1 VIRQAALY
9 LASSD
14 DARAAALPVA
24 GRPLAFR
31 AVLAAVRA
39 GAARVGVPVALRGAA
54 LERAIARSP
63 RARAAVVWLP
73 DGCLDDAPALLLPA
87 AALAPPDALAR
98 LLVAEPPAVLVESR
112 ATGAPVLV
120 ADAAL
125 VRALAPRL
133 AAGAPVGDAL
143 AAALARGA
151 GPLHGDAWFVRARDA
166 ADARRA
172 EAHLYAGLGSPLD
185 TRLDRAVH
193 RRLSRPV
200 SHLAVAWGIGPN
212 SVTLLSLGAGAGA
225 GWCLWG
231 ATPASALAALGLYLV
246 AVVLDH
252 SDGEVARLSLSESAL
267 GEWLDIAADTVVHAL
282 LVLGMGVTTARVAGG
297 AGVVA
302 GVVAA
307 AGVAASAVLAKLS
320 PTIVLRGGGDRLGR
334 LLAGLGNRDGYYAM
348 LVGFILA
355 LAALPAALPALM
367 VLVAAGSHAYWL
379 GRAAYAL
386 RRR

>member
-1 VIRQAALY
+1 MIRQAALY

-87 AALAPPDALAR
+87 A
-98 LLVAEPPAVLVESR
+98 
-112 ATGAPVLV
+112 
-120 ADAAL
+120 
-125 VRALAPRL
+125 ALAPRL